1 MKEAF
6 SPWCE
11 ATRRE
16 TALLR
21 LNLNLAS
28 RTRANFQFQEIQVI
42 EEQDNDTTRKLT
54 HPECGTPRRTTDP
67 VSETSQRPEKRRGRE
82 VGVAFDFET

>member
-1 MKEAF
+1 M
-6 SPWCE
+6 
-11 ATRRE
+11 
-16 TALLR
+16 
-21 LNLNLAS
+21 
-28 RTRANFQFQEIQVI
+28 I